1 MQRESSS
8 TWGGRVF
15 LAVLIGLLL
24 LPGAG
29 YLVKRSL
36 SRTAQLSAAARVTE
50 VGIDPHGYW
59 FVRVEIENTGSL
71 PWRIVHVSNA
81 HVVSAPPVA
90 VEVGSTLPN
99 DEVPERF
106 DVIIEAV
113 DEDVVPESASDVTF
127 DLGIVSDNPWYL
139 ASTQVRRQSFFL
151 PL

>member
-1 MQRESSS
+1 M
-8 TWGGRVF
+8 F
-15 LAVLIGLLL
+15 LAALTGILL
-24 LPGAG
+24 LPAAG
-29 YLVKRSL
+29 YVAKSWL
-36 SRTAQLSAAARVTE
+36 SRNAHLEATARITE
-50 VGIDPHGYW
+50 VGVDPHGYW

-113 DEDVVPESASDVTF
+113 AEDVVPAAASVVSF
-127 DLGIVSDNPWYL
+127 DLGVVSANPWYL
-139 ASTQVRRQSFFL
+139 VSTQVSNCSYAI
-151 PL
+151 PLDHTVEPTR